1 MNNNEKQQ
9 LKEFWSY
16 WDNRLG
22 RCCFNCGDL
31 STERAHIIGQ
41 GKRCRKKYGNA
52 VINNPLDWLP
62 SCSGCNTLID
72 IGHNLNADRVATIIL
87 LHSDIDDKRSAIEDI
102 VKMNIKRKQKK
113 NREAE

>member
-16 WDNRLG
+16 WDNRNDQ
-22 RCCFNCGDL
+22 RCFVCD
-31 STERAHIIGQ
+31 TVAAERAHIISQ

-62 SCSGCNTLID
+62 SCHECNTLID
-72 IGHNLNADRVATIIL
+72 IGHNLNAERVATIIL
-87 LHSDIDDKRSAIEDI
+87 SYADIEDKRAAIEDI
-102 VKMNIKRKQKK
+102 VKMNIKRKQGK
-113 NREAE
+113 NQEGV